1 MVSDSGSNHGVDAI
15 FGPIDSLPCSE
26 ICRGSIDISF
36 LQFATASSSGS
47 QFLDERAPRAGEFW

>member
-26 ICRGSIDISF
+26 ILWFSHNRYVGGQLTFLFYNLQQLPVVAASF
-36 LQFATASSSGS
+36 
-47 QFLDERAPRAGEFW
+47 